1 LEDKILKIEQ
11 CGINKTWG
19 AHVNFV
25 VNICI
30 WNRVTRWK
38 SSPCGHSDIQ
48 TVTFPDFER
57 QTVYCQTAW
66 SWNWL

>member
-1 LEDKILKIEQ
+1 LPK
-11 CGINKTWG
+11 
-19 AHVNFV
+19 F
-25 VNICI
+25 CI

-48 TVTFPDFER
+48 KVTFPDFER

-66 SWNWL
+66 SWNWLLPKEYGGFEIN